1 MLIDQPLVLAFD
13 HQNGVVVAVAVAVSV
28 AAPPDAG
35 DIFAVP
41 HAADVDVAG
50 GSRSLLRQ
58 KQQQQQQRDI
68 AYQDV
73 AAVEYTQ
80 PFDVPPMTPPAAVAA
95 AAADV

>member
-13 HQNGVVVAVAVAVSV
+13 HQNGVVAVAVAVSV
-28 AAPPDAG
+28 AALPDAG

-58 KQQQQQQRDI
+58 KQQQQQQQRDI

-73 AAVEYTQ
+73 AAVGYTQ

>member
-13 HQNGVVVAVAVAVSV
+13 HQNGVVAVAVAVSV
-28 AAPPDAG
+28 AALPDAG

-58 KQQQQQQRDI
+58 KQQQQQRDI

-73 AAVEYTQ
+73 AAVGYTQ

>member
-1 MLIDQPLVLAFD
+1 MRIDHPLVLAFD

-28 AAPPDAG
+28 AALPDAG

-58 KQQQQQQRDI
+58 KQQQQRDI

-73 AAVEYTQ
+73 AAVGYTQ

-95 AAADV
+95 VAADV